1 MVESR
6 KEILFKRKNYTTLV
20 LAPHPWASPI
30 IKHKKNITINV
41 NIIKS

>member
-41 NIIKS
+41 NILKS